1 MIEVNILKKLNEK
14 NRVKLINFLY
24 SLSSEICFTSFHNYH
39 IDEDKANDVI
49 NEYKVR
55 CKDKH
60 RELQEIYDRKEA
72 FLMKILKKLH
82 VNDEEEFQE
91 YKEHIFQQDMALCKK
106 MDEVLEG
113 LVNETNVK
121 DYKVIFPEI
130 KDDLKEVE
138 VHMFD
143 SVSVSLMPLDLLIC
157 NSNDNILKVLLNM
170 KDITVPV
177 LLNKEDKSFLINPI
191 FCNAEEAFAVI
202 QSERGFVTM
211 VLKENEY
218 NKFKALKI
226 RHKKEVVNDEKN
238 EQ

>member
-39 IDEDKANDVI
+39 IDEDKANDVL

-60 RELQEIYDRKEA
+60 RELQEIFDRKEV

-82 VNDEEEFQE
+82 VKDEEEFQE
-91 YKEHIFQQDMALCKK
+91 YKEHIFQSDMALCKK
-106 MDEVLEG
+106 MDEVLER
-113 LVNETNVK
+113 LVEESKTK
-121 DYKVIFPEI
+121 DYSTIFPVI
-130 KDDLKEVE
+130 KDDLKDIE

-143 SVSVSLMPLDLLIC
+143 SVSVSIMPLDLVIC
-157 NSNDNILKVLLNM
+157 NASDNILKVLLAM
-170 KDITVPV
+170 KDITSPV
-177 LLNKEDKSFLINPI
+177 LLNKTEETFLINPI

-202 QSERGFVTM
+202 HSERGFVTM

-218 NKFKALKI
+218 NKFKSLKI
-226 RHKKEVVNDEKN
+226 RHKKEVVNDEKK
-238 EQ
+238 